1 MRFAATAIVLF
12 TLSLP
17 CVCTFAAGMTDT
29 PTALAELRAKVD
41 QAQPRDRCFL
51 YAELVNRMTNL
62 AGQQLNAGDS
72 VEASET
78 LKLVQQYAGKIQ
90 IGMADDSKKLKPA
103 ELLMRRTS
111 FRLEDILRE
120 ASYEDRPALEATLA
134 QMNKVRTRLMMEVF
148 KK

>member
-1 MRFAATAIVLF
+1 MRSAATAIVMF
-12 TLSLP
+12 TLSLS
-17 CVCTFAAGMTDT
+17 CVCTFAEGLTDS
-29 PTALAELRAKVD
+29 PTALADLQAKVD

-78 LKLVQQYAGKIQ
+78 LKLIQRYADKIQ
-90 IGMADDSKKLKPA
+90 MGIVDDSKKLKPA

-111 FRLEDILRE
+111 FRLEDILRD
-120 ASYEDRPALEATLA
+120 ASYEDRPALEATLT
-134 QMNKVRTRLMMEVF
+134 QMNKVRAQLMMQAF